1 MFKKNLIRTVVTALL
16 GVVAGSASAAVFT
29 LDFEGLKDLEHIQ
42 SFYNGGTG
50 SMGSTGPDVDVV
62 FGANAQAIIDKD
74 AGGTGNIAN
83 EPTPNT
89 VMFFLTGQS
98 AVLNYS
104 AGFTT
109 GFSFWYSTVEFDGY
123 VDVWDSEN
131 ATGNKLGSI
140 PLVQLGTATDC
151 GDPTGDFC
159 RWAIGSLAFN
169 GTAKSIDFGG
179 TIDQVA
185 YDNITFGSTN
195 PNAGRVPEPVSLA
208 LVGLALIGVAAQ
220 RRRRA

>member
-1 MFKKNLIRTVVTALL
+1 MFKKNLIRAVVTALF

-29 LDFEGLKDLEHIQ
+29 LDFEGLKDLEFIWG
-42 SFYNGGTG
+42 FYNGDPG
-50 SMGSTGPDVDVV
+50 SMGSIGPDLDIV
-62 FGANAQAIIDKD
+62 FGANAQAIIDLD

-89 VMFFLTGQS
+89 VMFFLSGTS

-109 GFSFWYSTVEFDGY
+109 GFSFWYSTTSFGGS
-123 VDVWDSEN
+123 VDVWDGLN
-131 ATGNKLGSI
+131 AGGNKLGSI
-140 PLVQLGTATDC
+140 TLDALGTPSSC
-151 GDPTGDFC
+151 GDPAGDFC
-159 RWAIGSLAFN
+159 RWEIGSLAFG
-169 GTAKSIDFGG
+169 GTARSIDFGG

-195 PNAGRVPEPVSLA
+195 PNPGTVPEPASLA

-220 RRRRA
+220 RRRRT